1 MNIKEINKISEMLTD
16 ESMIQFKNGPTIK
29 GAVEVSTVIMHC
41 CEEYNDGYLEGRKI
55 MKAAI
60 TGVMILGGTIGI
72 VSVISTKKIIKK
84 LNSKKEQSE

>member
-1 MNIKEINKISEMLTD
+1 
-16 ESMIQFKNGPTIK
+16 
-29 GAVEVSTVIMHC
+29 MHC